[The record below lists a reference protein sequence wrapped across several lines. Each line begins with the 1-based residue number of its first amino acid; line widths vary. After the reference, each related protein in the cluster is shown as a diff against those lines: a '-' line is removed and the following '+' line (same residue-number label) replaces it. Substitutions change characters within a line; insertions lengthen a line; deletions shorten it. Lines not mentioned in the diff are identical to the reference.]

1 MASFETVQRKWDTR
15 YQQED
20 VSSEPSKNLLENA
33 HLLPAKGMAL
43 DLACGLGG
51 NALFLAKQGL
61 EVSAWDIS
69 SVAIKTLDNAAQKM
83 GVTLNLEVC
92 DVEQRRWE
100 QSQFDVIVVNHFLER
115 SLRKNISSALKIGG
129 LLYYQTFVNDKV
141 ADVGPRNPDFL
152 LEQNE
157 LLRLFASLKVVVYR
171 EEGCIG
177 DIGKG
182 FRNEALLVAQ
192 RINLD

>member
-33 HLLPAKGMAL
+33 HLLPTKGMAL

-141 ADVGPRNPDFL
+141 ADVGPHNPDFL